1 MSEMPVFLFFCVALM
16 IALLPLA
23 FGRWLY
29 SKKSI
34 PQETLAPYEC
44 GFAPFS
50 DAHIPFNIQYVIF
63 ALLFLIFDLEMAFL
77 FPWAAL
83 LRSGLS
89 FDAFLSGLIF
99 FAILLIGLFYEWRQG
114 ALEWQ

>member
-1 MSEMPVFLFFCVALM
+1 MLDMPVFLFFCIALM

-23 FGRWLY
+23 LGQWLY
-29 SKKSI
+29 SKKLI
-34 PQETLAPYEC
+34 PEKTLAPYEC
-44 GFAPFS
+44 GFPPFS
-50 DAHIPFNIQYVIF
+50 DAHIPINIQYVII
-63 ALLFLIFDLEMAFL
+63 ALLFLIFDLEIIFL

-83 LRSGLS
+83 LRYGLS
-89 FDAFLSGLIF
+89 FDAFLSGLLF